1 MIDTLI
7 DFEDRQT
14 KVLLDNYIFK
24 IIPVLNPDGV
34 ARGQWRFDTLGA
46 NLNRKYLNPSEKKH
60 PSIKAAKEAV
70 LKEYKLGNMKLFMDF
85 HAHST
90 KRGCFI
96 YGNSM
101 SSHDDEAEAKLF
113 PKIMSLNSVNFDF
126 KSSSFNDERNNT
138 VDW

>member
-1 MIDTLI
+1 
-7 DFEDRQT
+7 
-14 KVLLDNYIFK
+14 LDNYIFK

-34 ARGQWRFDTLGA
+34 ARGQWRFDTQGA

-70 LKEYKLGNMKLFMDF
+70 LKEYQNGNMKLFIDF

-101 SSHDDEAEAKLF
+101 SSHD
-113 PKIMSLNSVNFDF
+113 
-126 KSSSFNDERNNT
+126 
-138 VDW
+138 